1 MSRFG
6 LDSIKS
12 ALGEALGRLPDWQK
26 LNPFDKGKVIDTTF
40 KAIFKDLMQQFGM
53 KPGVDYVDDLKENEQ
68 NTDFV
73 ALSERADDLIKGL
86 LDGKIVAISSH
97 SRVSKLG
104 NQYKVKA
111 HFRDLRKEVS

>member
-1 MSRFG
+1 MSIFG

-12 ALGEALGRLPDWQK
+12 ALGEALGCLPDWQT

-68 NTDFV
+68 STDFV
-73 ALSERADDLIKGL
+73 ALSGQADDLIKGL

-111 HFRDLRKEVS
+111 HFRDLRKSS